1 MPATAAIRI
10 NVSAVPDFRS
20 SELAEGALQLT
31 KLFFSSP
38 EVEEEYREYRCYL
51 FYKRT
56 HTLDSKEMARLIDG
70 AIYVAKGLG
79 IDTDTPE
86 QIARYKEEWHP

>member
-20 SELAEGALQLT
+20 AELAEGALRLT

-38 EVEEEYREYRCYL
+38 EVEEE
-51 FYKRT
+51 
-56 HTLDSKEMARLIDG
+56 
-70 AIYVAKGLG
+70 
-79 IDTDTPE
+79 
-86 QIARYKEEWHP
+86 